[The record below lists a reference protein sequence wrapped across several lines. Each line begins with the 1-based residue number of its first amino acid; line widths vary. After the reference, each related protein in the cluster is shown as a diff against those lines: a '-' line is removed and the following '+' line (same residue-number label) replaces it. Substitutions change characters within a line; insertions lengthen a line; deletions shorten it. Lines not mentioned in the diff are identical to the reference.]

1 MTVAGLSGRAKVAHP
16 SDGPRVVLDAPAC
29 AAGTTLTGRVGGVRA
44 GEPVVLVR
52 AERRPRGERG
62 FAVARADA
70 VGPDGTFAIA
80 VPDGALPTAAGSR
93 CALSYRVESGRGAA
107 AAVAIRSSARPH
119 LDAGDCRVDRLIPN
133 WDARRF
139 RIEVSDAALEG
150 GGRIAGR
157 VHRHGPWR
165 AGTMTIDVSC
175 RESWRL
181 PTRSARGV
189 PGWGSGW
196 LWRHIE
202 RLEVEP
208 DATWIPFDLA
218 LPKTLPPAVEARTVA
233 WRYEIVVRR
242 RTRSGLAETAAR
254 TVLLHEESALA
265 WVEG

>member
-1 MTVAGLSGRAKVAHP
+1 MTVAGLNGGAALADP
-16 SDGPRVVLDAPAC
+16 SDGPRVVLDARAC
-29 AAGTTLTGRVGGVRA
+29 AAGDTLTGRVGGARE

-52 AERRPRGERG
+52 AERRPRGERS
-62 FAVARADA
+62 FVVARADA
-70 VGPDGTFAIA
+70 IGPDGAFAIT

-93 CALSYRVESGRGAA
+93 CALSYRVQSGRGTAA
-107 AAVAIRSSARPH
+107 VVAIRSGARPH
-119 LDAGDCRVDRLIPN
+119 LDVGGCCVDRLIPN

-139 RIEVSDAALEG
+139 RIEISDAALEG

-165 AGTMTIDVSC
+165 AGTMTLDVCC

-181 PTRSARGV
+181 PTRAARGV
-189 PGWGSGW
+189 PGWGAGW

-208 DATWIPFDLA
+208 DATWIPFDLV
-218 LPKTLPPAVEARTVA
+218 LPTRLPPAVEARTIA

-242 RTRSGLAETAAR
+242 RTRTGLAETAAR
-254 TVLLHEESALA
+254 TLLLHEESALA
-265 WVEG
+265 WVGG

>member
-1 MTVAGLSGRAKVAHP
+1 MTAAGACGRLGLADRR
-16 SDGPRVVLDAPAC
+16 DGPRVVLDAPDC

-44 GEPVVLVR
+44 GDPVVLVR
-52 AERRPRGERG
+52 TERRPRGERD

-70 VGPDGTFAIA
+70 VGPDGAFAIE

-93 CALSYRVESGRGAA
+93 CELSYRVESGGGAA
-107 AAVAIRSSARPH
+107 AAIAIRSRARPH
-119 LDAGDCRVDRLIPN
+119 LDAGRGRIDRLIPN

-139 RIEVSDAALEG
+139 HIEVSDAVLEG

-165 AGTMTIDVSC
+165 VGTMTIDVGC

-208 DATWIPFDLA
+208 DATWVAFDLP
-218 LPKTLPPAVEARTVA
+218 LPAPLPPAVEARTIA

-242 RTRSGLAETAAR
+242 RTRSGLAESAAR
-254 TVLLHEESALA
+254 TPLLHEESALA